1 MQLIIAGPSL
11 RFTASM
17 LRANKGAVS
26 RPFKF
31 MVVALG
37 LNLAT
42 CVYAQDLEPRSYTN
56 IPVDM
61 NFIVTGYVHS
71 QGEVSPSP
79 GTQIKD
85 AELNIDA
92 FALAYA
98 HTFSLGGRSSKF
110 DMAISRA
117 CFKGSARLNGDRL
130 EADRCGYTDP
140 TLRLTWNFY
149 GAPALKGKEFGSW
162 NQGVVVGT
170 SLQLTA
176 PLGTYDDELLL
187 NAGAN
192 RWVFRPG
199 VGMSQKLGRWYYDL
213 IASVRVYG
221 DNKEYYR
228 GVTLA
233 QEPQYTFQGHLIYT
247 FSRGHWLSLNANYFF
262 GGETEKDTVDSL
274 DNQNNSR
281 LGLTYSAPLGRHQ
294 SIKLNFS
301 TGVLTRVGNDF
312 DSFGVF
318 WQYRF

>member
-1 MQLIIAGPSL
+1 MQLIITRSL
-11 RFTASM
+11 FYFIASV
-17 LRANKGAVS
+17 LHSNKVAVS
-26 RPFKF
+26 RFFKF
-31 MVVALG
+31 TAVAVG
-37 LNLAT
+37 LNLTT
-42 CVYAQDLEPRSYTN
+42 CVYAQDLEPRSYSN

-79 GTQIKD
+79 SSSIED

-92 FALAYA
+92 FALGYA
-98 HTFSLGGRSSKF
+98 HTFGLAGRSSKF
-110 DMAISRA
+110 DMAISRT
-117 CFKGSARLNGDRL
+117 CFNGSARVNGDRV

-140 TLRLTWNFY
+140 NFRLTWNFY

-162 NQGVVVGT
+162 KQGVVVGT
-170 SLQLTA
+170 SLQITA

-199 VGMSQKLGRWYYDL
+199 IGMSQKLGRWYYDL

-228 GVTLA
+228 GGTLA
-233 QEPQYTFQGHLIYT
+233 QDPQYTFQGHLIYT
-247 FSRGHWLSLNANYFF
+247 LSRGHWLSLNANYFF
-262 GGETEKDTVDSL
+262 GGETEKDNIDSQ
-274 DNQNNSR
+274 DRQDNSR
-281 LGLTYSAPLGRHQ
+281 FGLTYSAPLGVHQ